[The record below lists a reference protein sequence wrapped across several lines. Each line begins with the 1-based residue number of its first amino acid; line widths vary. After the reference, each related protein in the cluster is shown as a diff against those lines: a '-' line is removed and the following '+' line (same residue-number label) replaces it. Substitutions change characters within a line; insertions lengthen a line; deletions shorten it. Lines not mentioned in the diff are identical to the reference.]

1 MLTAFEKENA
11 GDMIS
16 IKTHIVWL
24 VSQHSKSSPPPALL
38 SSSLQNEGGQEEL
51 STPVPTLRRRA
62 LCAWHCIPCFHAQA
76 CWAPTAKKKKMAFM
90 LTSLPNTPQGL
101 WAESESISV
110 FLRPCLS
117 PFSSLHL
124 DLRINNPESKGKL
137 LLHRWKEP
145 RFLARACLTQT
156 ASMMYLIRAEGSFL

>member
-1 MLTAFEKENA
+1 MLGIWFQLKLTLSDLSLSTAKA
-11 GDMIS
+11 HLLLPS
-16 IKTHIVWL
+16 W
-24 VSQHSKSSPPPALL
+24 ALL
-38 SSSLQNEGGQEEL
+38 FK
-51 STPVPTLRRRA
+51 TKVDRRSCQRLCPPWDA
-62 LCAWHCIPCFHAQA
+62 GLCAPGTVFHVSMPRPAELPQQR
-76 CWAPTAKKKKMAFM
+76 KKKMAFT

-124 DLRINNPESKGKL
+124 DLRINNPECKGKL

-156 ASMMYLIRAEGSFL
+156 ASMMYLIRVEGSFL